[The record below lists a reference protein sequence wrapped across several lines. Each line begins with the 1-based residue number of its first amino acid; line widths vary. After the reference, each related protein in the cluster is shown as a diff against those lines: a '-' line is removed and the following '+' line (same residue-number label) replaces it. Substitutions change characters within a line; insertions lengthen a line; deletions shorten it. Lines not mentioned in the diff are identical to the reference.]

1 MGEEGSLKPLY
12 AKVGN
17 IVLIGMPG
25 SGKSTVGVLLAKA
38 LQRDFLDTDVTL
50 QAKEGRG
57 LQEIIDQQ
65 GLDFFRRVEERHI
78 LSLDCRACVIATG
91 GSVVY
96 YPAAMAHLASSGVVV
111 HLDLDLPSLTKR
123 LTNLHSRGVVRI
135 ACQTLNDLYEQRK
148 PLYRKYAQVTVP
160 CAGRTHEEIV
170 DAIIT
175 ELGSL
180 RKPDP
185 RAAKSR

>member
-1 MGEEGSLKPLY
+1 
-12 AKVGN
+12 
-17 IVLIGMPG
+17 MPG

-38 LQRDFLDTDVTL
+38 TQRDFVDTDVTL

-57 LQEIIDQQ
+57 LQEIIDQE
-65 GLDFFRRVEERHI
+65 GLDFFRRIEEQHI
-78 LSLDCRACVIATG
+78 LSLDCRDYVIATG

-123 LTNLHSRGVVRI
+123 LTNLHSRGVVRV
-135 ACQTLNDLYEQRK
+135 AGQTLKDLFEQRE
-148 PLYRKYAQVTVP
+148 PLYGKYAQITVS

-170 DAIIT
+170 TAILG
-175 ELGSL
+175 ELERL
-180 RKPDP
+180 
-185 RAAKSR
+185 